1 GAAGSDEFLRALYS
15 IVCDNSGSLDN
26 VKTQKATRQ
35 QLGFSLIDV
44 LITVVIVGILAA
56 VVYPSYQ
63 AIMRKNNRADAEA
76 YLADVPQ
83 PHVSHRGRCGAPH
96 DRQSKCSAHRVA
108 GKRLVGSIADHY
120 QYGRKRPFRRMVG
133 ACDE

>member
-1 GAAGSDEFLRALYS
+1 M
-15 IVCDNSGSLDN
+15 
-26 VKTQKATRQ
+26 KTQKATRQ

-44 LITVVIVGILAA
+44 LITVVIVGILTA

-63 AIMRKNNRADAEA
+63 AIMRKNNRA
-76 YLADVPQ
+76 
-83 PHVSHRGRCGAPH
+83 R
-96 DRQSKCSAHRVA
+96 KCSAHRVA

-120 QYGRKRPFRRMVG
+120 QYGRKRPFRRVVG